1 MKTFPEKLQEAQSA
15 CNSLLCVGLDP
26 DPHKIPQH
34 LLARYDVPQAIYH
47 FNAAIIEA
55 TQAFTAAFKPNLA
68 FFEALGVQ
76 GWAVFKKTL
85 DTIPADK
92 LVIADAKRGDI
103 GNTAR
108 KYAEAFLVQF
118 DCDAITVSPY
128 MGADSVLPFL
138 GFPGKAAF
146 VLGLTS
152 NPGADDFEKQTLID
166 KDQEHKPLYLAVAQ
180 KVKRWQD
187 KMPGT
192 AGLVVGATQA
202 VEMRAIR
209 DATPEMPFLIPGV
222 GVQGGDVQ
230 LAVAAGTA
238 NGGSVL
244 INASRGILYA
254 SSKRDFA
261 EAAAK
266 EAQKSAKA
274 IPYGA

>member
-1 MKTFPEKLQEAQSA
+1 MKTFPEKLHEAQSA

-26 DPHKIPQH
+26 DPQKIPKH
-34 LLARYDVPQAIYH
+34 LLARYDVPQAVFH

-76 GWAVFKKTL
+76 GWTVFKKTL
-85 DTIPADK
+85 DRIPPDK

-152 NPGADDFEKQTLID
+152 NVGADDFEKQTIID
-166 KDQEHKPLYLAVAQ
+166 ENQEHKPLFLAVAQ
-180 KVKRWQD
+180 KVKHWQEN
-187 KMPGT
+187 MLGT

-202 VEMRAIR
+202 DAMMAIR

-222 GVQGGDVQ
+222 GAQGGDLQ
-230 LAVAAGTA
+230 VAITAGTA

-244 INASRGILYA
+244 INTSRGILYA
-254 SSKRDFA
+254 SSGRDFA
-261 EAAAK
+261 EVAAK
-266 EAQKSAKA
+266 EAQKWANEM
-274 IPYGA
+274 PYRT

>member
-1 MKTFPEKLQEAQSA
+1 MHTFPEKLHEAQTA

-34 LLARYDVPQAIYH
+34 LLARYDLPQAVYH

-55 TQAFTAAFKPNLA
+55 TQAFTSSFKPNLA

-76 GWAVFKKTL
+76 GWTVFKKTL
-85 DTIPADK
+85 EAIPPDK

-118 DCDAITVSPY
+118 DCDALTVAPY

-138 GFPGKAAF
+138 GFAGKAAF
-146 VLGLTS
+146 VLSLTS
-152 NPGADDFEKQTLID
+152 NRGADDFEKQTI
-166 KDQEHKPLYLAVAQ
+166 KNQDQAAKPLYLTVAQ
-180 KVKRWQD
+180 KVNQWQ
-187 KMPGT
+187 KEMPGT

-202 VEMRAIR
+202 HAMRAIR
-209 DATPEMPFLIPGV
+209 EEAPSLPFLIPGI
-222 GVQGGDVQ
+222 GTQGGDLH
-230 LAVAAGTA
+230 LAVSEGTA

-254 SSKRDFA
+254 ASGRDFA
-261 EAAAK
+261 EAAAR
-266 EAQKSAKA
+266 EAQKLARQM
-274 IPYGA
+274 PYRA